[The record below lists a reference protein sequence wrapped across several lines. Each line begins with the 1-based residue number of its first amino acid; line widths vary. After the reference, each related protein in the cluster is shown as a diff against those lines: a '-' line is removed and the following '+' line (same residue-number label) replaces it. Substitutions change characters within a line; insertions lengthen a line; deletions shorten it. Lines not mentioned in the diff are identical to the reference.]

1 MEWTGGGQTT
11 SGPLPPRNLASSFSL
26 SIHVPST
33 GSFCLLKNPYTHAH
47 TFRLL
52 GEPLAFR
59 DAAPRA
65 RGGAAVKVYTPCP
78 LFPSIHFFLSFH
90 LLFAKIAS
98 FALAIALRLSP
109 ADRPR
114 FLVPSML

>member
-11 SGPLPPRNLASSFSL
+11 SGPPRNLASSFSL